1 MENVLVFDVVFNDQL
16 VVFPLLVD
24 NRFKPAFGTKQEPR
38 RFAAGLIVGNGSF
51 LAVGAD
57 NRVVGVEKVLLVIAF
72 EGGSLFQKTEDQL
85 VRVTFGAIAQILNQN
100 RIHTQIV
107 VFDVVY
113 FDGNRRFKVFVL
125 DGVVVFLDVLD

>member
-1 MENVLVFDVVFNDQL
+1 M
-16 VVFPLLVD
+16 
-24 NRFKPAFGTKQEPR
+24 
-38 RFAAGLIVGNGSF
+38 
-51 LAVGAD
+51 
-57 NRVVGVEKVLLVIAF
+57 VGVEKVLLVIAF